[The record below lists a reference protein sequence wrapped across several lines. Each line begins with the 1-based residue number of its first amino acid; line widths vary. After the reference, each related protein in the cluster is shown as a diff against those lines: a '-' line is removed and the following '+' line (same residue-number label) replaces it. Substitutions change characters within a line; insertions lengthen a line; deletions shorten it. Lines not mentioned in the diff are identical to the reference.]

1 MIQITQPRPP
11 PRKADGDGSKARET
25 PNLPLSDSRRRQLA
39 GALHAMRSA
48 KIPIDM
54 PTLEQT
60 LKLVIEA
67 VLEDA
72 PPPGSVSDEP
82 VR

>member
-1 MIQITQPRPP
+1 
-11 PRKADGDGSKARET
+11 
-25 PNLPLSDSRRRQLA
+25 
-39 GALHAMRSA
+39 MRSA